1 MNQPISFSRQYAE
14 RLGNFVRMSKAA
26 GSRSDYVQGGGGNTS
41 CKVDDRLMA
50 IKASGYRL
58 DQIAADQAYAVL
70 DYSSLRQFYGSTDP
84 AGLDDIEGA
93 GSARAKEATRTL
105 EGLPVLRPSV
115 EAGFHSLLDTYVLHT
130 HAVYA
135 NLATCSAEGR
145 DVAASALAGL
155 TAGHVFV
162 PYINP
167 GAQLTFAVLQAIEEK
182 KKETGA
188 APSLLFMKNHGF
200 IVTGDDA
207 DECLALH
214 DQVNERLAAAYG
226 VSAADWPAIAVKAV
240 SGTGPAPGQEGQ
252 TEQFWQSDTPW
263 LHAQLTE
270 QAWNLDDLT
279 KEALF
284 PDQLVYLGGK
294 VAVSE
299 RGSLAE
305 ALQKEAAG
313 NNDRPGTCTLFRQT
327 GEVLYRCGRNEAQT
341 IEETLCAVLFVSGTI
356 RKAGRTVV
364 TMSEAGRQFIS
375 NWESEHYRSQITA
388 R

>member
-1 MNQPISFSRQYAE
+1 MSDFFERHAGALADFSRMSCAV
-14 RLGNFVRMSKAA
+14 GVRA
-26 GSRSDYVQGGGGNTS
+26 DYVQGGGGNTS
-41 CKVDDRLMA
+41 VKLDGGLMA
-50 IKASGYRL
+50 IKASGFHLCDVQPRSG
-58 DQIAADQAYAVL
+58 YAVVDGAAL
-70 DYSSLRQFYGSTDP
+70 KAFYEGSEPGDFQDAEK
-84 AGLDDIEGA
+84 AGAER
-93 GSARAKEATRTL
+93 ARAMTMEVP
-105 EGLPVLRPSV
+105 GLAPLRPSV

-145 DVAASALAGL
+145 AVAAAALAGL

>member
-1 MNQPISFSRQYAE
+1 MNQPIPFSRQYAE

-70 DYSSLRQFYGSTDP
+70 DYRALRQFYGSTDP

-145 DVAASALAGL
+145 AVAAAALMDL
-155 TAGHVFV
+155 SVGHVFV

-167 GAQLTFAVLQAIEEK
+167 GAQLTFAVLQGIKEK
-182 KKETGA
+182 KKETGES
-188 APSLLFMKNHGF
+188 PRLLFMQNHGL
-200 IVTGDDA
+200 IVTGPDA

-240 SGTGPAPGQEGQ
+240 SDIDEAAEQNGQ
-252 TEQFWQSDTPW
+252 TDQLWQSDTAW
-263 LHAQLTE
+263 LRARLTE
-270 QAWNLDDLT
+270 QGWNLDDLT
-279 KEALF
+279 KNALF

-294 VAVSE
+294 VAVAE

-305 ALQKEAAG
+305 ALREEAAG
-313 NNDRPGTCTLFRQT
+313 GRILPGTCTLFRQT

-341 IEETLCAVLFVSGTI
+341 IEETLCAVLFVTGTI